1 MPTLKLSHS
10 RKATLACIALCTA
23 LLAQTSKIT
32 PAEAKGHIGEQA
44 VVCGSVASTKFA
56 ERSKGTPTFIN
67 LDRSYPDQIFTAVI
81 WSEDRPKFG
90 RPEEALLG
98 KRICVSGEIGSYRGI
113 PEIIVRAVNQIMV
126 QSR

>member
-10 RKATLACIALCTA
+10 RKATLACIALSTA

-32 PAEAKGHIGEQA
+32 PAEARGHIGEQA

-67 LDRSYPDQIFTAVI
+67 LDRSYPDQIFAVI
-81 WSEDRPKFG
+81 GVRIALSSDDPRKHFLESES
-90 RPEEALLG
+90 A
-98 KRICVSGEIGSYRGI
+98 
-113 PEIIVRAVNQIMV
+113 
-126 QSR
+126 SREKLAATVASLRSSSER